1 MPVARLDNRALI
13 AVGGP
18 EAAHFLQNILT
29 TDIAVLETGE
39 TRPGA
44 LLQPQG
50 KILFDFLIA
59 RDGADGFVLECRAD
73 IAADFQRRLMLY
85 KLRAK
90 AEISQR
96 DQPLVLVS
104 WQTDSGPSQSDST
117 GSALSGGLIDRRF
130 FEPARVVRFYGD
142 GPAPDADEAD
152 WHAFRIARGV
162 PESGADYALGEAFPH
177 DVLLD
182 QLAGVGFAKGC
193 YIGQE
198 VVSRMQHRGTAR
210 RRALTASA
218 EAPLPA
224 PGTEIT
230 AGGRAIGAL
239 GSVAGRTGLALVRID
254 RAKEA
259 MDAGTPIMAG
269 DIAISLS
276 IPSFARFGFPEA
288 TGPEAVEDA
297 GR

>member
-13 AVGGP
+13 AVRGP

-29 TDIAVLETGE
+29 VDLEALKAGEVL
-39 TRPGA
+39 PGA

-50 KILFDFLIA
+50 KILFDFLIS
-59 RDGADGFVLECRAD
+59 RDGVDGFILECRAD
-73 IAADFQRRLMLY
+73 TAADFQRRLMLY

-90 AEISQR
+90 AEISQQ

-104 WQTDSGPSQSDST
+104 WQNDSASSQSDST
-117 GSALSGGLIDRRF
+117 SSALSGGLIDRRF
-130 FEPARVVRFYGD
+130 SEPARVIRFYGD
-142 GPAPDADEAD
+142 GPAPDGTQAD
-152 WHAFRIARGV
+152 WHAFRIAQGV

-210 RRALTASA
+210 RRVLIASA

-224 PGTEIT
+224 PGTEVT
-230 AGGRAIGAL
+230 AGGRAIGTL

-254 RAKEA
+254 RAGEA
-259 MDAGTPIMAG
+259 MDAGVPIMAG
-269 DIAISLS
+269 EVAISLS
-276 IPSFARFGFPEA
+276 IPAFARFGFPEI
-288 TGPEAVEDA
+288 TGETD
-297 GR
+297 R